1 MNLLNLIHHRF
12 INVQTTGG
20 IHQQHVVEF
29 ELRFLQR
36 GINDINRLLTYVRR
50 EEINANL
57 LGQRFQLLDR
67 RRAIDVSGNHQHFLL
82 VLFTQ
87 ELTQLRDAGGF
98 TRPCKPAISTTAGG
112 CAAKSSAWFSSPIAA
127 TSSLRTILTNS
138 WPGSGFC

>member
-1 MNLLNLIHHRF
+1 MDLLNLIHHRF

-20 IHQQHVVEF
+20 IHQQHIVEF
-29 ELRFLQR
+29 ELRFFQR
-36 GINDINRLLTYVRR
+36 GINDINRLLTHVRR

-57 LGQRFQLLDR
+57 LGQRFQLFDR
-67 RRAIDVSGNHQHFLL
+67 RRAIDVSGNDKDFLL

-87 ELTQLRDAGGF
+87 EFTQLSDAGGF

-112 CAAKSSAWFSSPIAA
+112 CAAKSSARFSSPIAA

-138 WPGSGFC
+138 RPGVRLC